1 MLCAKNSKEFLYS
14 CLVINFSLFFLFVY
28 EVIFGYI
35 LAGVALLV
43 GPYKLNP
50 KPHELFLA
58 DRVSYPRVSYLNQW
72 RTNTLFVGFLLLI
85 RAVT

>member
-58 DRVSYPRVSYLNQW
+58 DRVSYLNQW
-72 RTNTLFVGFLLLI
+72 RTNPLFVGFLLLI

>member
-1 MLCAKNSKEFLYS
+1 MLCANNSKEFLYS
-14 CLVINFSLFFLFVY
+14 CLVINFSLFFCLYMNY

-58 DRVSYPRVSYLNQW
+58 DRVSYLNQW
-72 RTNTLFVGFLLLI
+72 RTNPLFVGFLLLI